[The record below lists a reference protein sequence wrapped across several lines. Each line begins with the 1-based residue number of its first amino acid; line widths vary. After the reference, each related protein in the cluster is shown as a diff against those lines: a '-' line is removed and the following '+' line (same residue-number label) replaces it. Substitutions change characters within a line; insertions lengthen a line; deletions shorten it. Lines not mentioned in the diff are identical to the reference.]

1 MNSTQIDEV
10 KVKEFGFD
18 IGNKVYLIYNNK
30 IMASRNTT
38 TRGYYFRR
46 AQHALYTY
54 LLHKHPFGHRSHAGA
69 LFQEGKYI
77 PSIQQYSSSR
87 QQQKIA
93 TAG

>member
-38 TRGYYFRR
+38 TRGYYFWR
-46 AQHALYTY
+46 AEHALYVLIT
-54 LLHKHPFGHRSHAGA
+54 
-69 LFQEGKYI
+69 
-77 PSIQQYSSSR
+77 
-87 QQQKIA
+87 
-93 TAG
+93 